1 MARYGRGVSGRYF
14 EDFIVGELIDS
25 PESYE
30 ITAERLHEYAAEF
43 DPQPMHLDQGAA
55 ERSIFGR
62 LVASGWHTLSVTMR
76 LMVGSPLFES
86 GAVVGVGIDKLRWLR
101 PVGAGDVL
109 RARAEVVE
117 TRPSRRHHDRGYLVL
132 RVTTLI
138 ADGTPVASQE
148 WTVLVPRRPAGA
160 TT

>member
-1 MARYGRGVSGRYF
+1 VSGVRYF
-14 EDFIVGELIDS
+14 EEFSVGQVIDS

-43 DPQPMHLDQGAA
+43 DPQPMHLDQVAA

-86 GAVVGVGIDKLRWLR
+86 GEVVGVGIDKLRWLR
-101 PVGAGDVL
+101 PVEPTDVL
-109 RARAEVVE
+109 RAQAEVLE
-117 TRPSRRHHDRGYLVL
+117 TRPSRSHADRGYVILLVS
-132 RVTTLI
+132 TLI
-138 ADGTPVASQE
+138 EDGSVVASQE
-148 WTVLVPRRPAGA
+148 WTVLVPRRPAD
-160 TT
+160 